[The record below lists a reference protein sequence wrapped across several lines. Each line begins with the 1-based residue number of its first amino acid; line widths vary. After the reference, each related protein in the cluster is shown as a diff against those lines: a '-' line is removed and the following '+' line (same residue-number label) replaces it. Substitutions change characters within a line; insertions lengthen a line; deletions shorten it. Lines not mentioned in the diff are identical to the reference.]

1 VTGAEGAARAGE
13 AGGAAVTGAVV
24 TAEPV
29 RGGFPDPAI
38 IGLPGWQQIAL
49 YGTALLPR
57 SPLSRLLGLDM
68 ASVEF
73 CRASYRLPLSP
84 WLRDGAGRVA
94 PAVVAVAA
102 DAALAGG
109 VVSGLSPGHARIAT
123 VDLSLHYL
131 GVDLDRLLEAGEGLV
146 ATGRP
151 CGPAGPG
158 LVLAE
163 FEVAADS
170 GRPVARG
177 LGHCLV
183 FPPLD
188 PLPPAPQTPPAA
200 EPATDWGTPDPY
212 ERPLDDQA
220 RAVGPLIRLLGLAPG
235 DRDGSGGGSG
245 GEDVGCTLTM
255 PASQWLCPTAPA
267 IQGGSLLM
275 LAQLAAE
282 RAAAAELRR
291 PAAVTQVTASFL
303 RMVFPG
309 DTLLTARA
317 TATRHSRNLATAAV
331 ELTDGAGRALVEAAA
346 TCYDASPAAADP
358 PAPAPGRR
366 LS

>member
-1 VTGAEGAARAGE
+1 MTGAIVA
-13 AGGAAVTGAVV
+13 T
-24 TAEPV
+24 EPA

-38 IGLPGWQQIAL
+38 LGLPGWQQIAS

-68 ASVEF
+68 IGAELG
-73 CRASYRLPLSP
+73 RASYRLPLTP
-84 WLRDGAGRVA
+84 WLRDGAGRVS

-109 VVSGLSPGHARIAT
+109 VVSGLSPGHARMAT
-123 VDLSLHYL
+123 VDLSLHHL
-131 GVDLDRLLEAGEGLV
+131 GADLDGLLDAGEDLV
-146 ATGRP
+146 ATGWP

-163 FEVAADS
+163 LEVTADS

-188 PLPPAPQTPPAA
+188 PLPPIPPTPAPP
-200 EPATDWGTPDPY
+200 EPVTGPETPDPY
-212 ERPLDDQA
+212 LRPLDDEA
-220 RAVGPLIRLLGLAPG
+220 REVGPLTRLLGLASGPG
-235 DRDGSGGGSG
+235 T
-245 GEDVGCTLTM
+245 CTM

-267 IQGGSLLM
+267 IQGGSLVM
-275 LAQLAAE
+275 LGQLAAE
-282 RAAAAELRR
+282 RAAAEALGR
-291 PAAVTQVTASFL
+291 PATVTQVTASFL
-303 RMVFPG
+303 RMVFPK
-309 DTLLTARA
+309 DALLTARA

-331 ELTDGAGRALVEAAA
+331 ELTDETGRVLVELAV
-346 TCYDASPAAADP
+346 TCYDASPA
-358 PAPAPGRR
+358 
-366 LS
+366 

>member
-1 VTGAEGAARAGE
+1 VSAIIA
-13 AGGAAVTGAVV
+13 
-24 TAEPV
+24 AEPV
-29 RGGFPDPAI
+29 RGGFPDPAVL
-38 IGLPGWQQIAL
+38 GLPGWQQIAS
-49 YGTALLPR
+49 YGTALVPR
-57 SPLSRLLGLDM
+57 SPLSRLLGLDL
-68 ASVEF
+68 AGVEP
-73 CRASYRLPLSP
+73 CRASYRLPLTP
-84 WLRDGAGRVA
+84 WLADAAGRVS

-123 VDLSLHYL
+123 VDLSLHHL
-131 GVDLDRLLEAGEGLV
+131 GADLDGLLDAGEGLV

-163 FEVAADS
+163 LEVTADS

-188 PLPPAPQTPPAA
+188 D
-200 EPATDWGTPDPY
+200 E
-212 ERPLDDQA
+212 A
-220 RAVGPLIRLLGLAPG
+220 RAVGPLTRLLGLGAGP
-235 DRDGSGGGSG
+235 D
-245 GEDVGCTLTM
+245 TLSM

-267 IQGGSLLM
+267 IQGGSLVM

-282 RAAAAELRR
+282 RAAAGTLGR
-291 PAAVTQVTASFL
+291 PAAVTRVTASFL
-303 RMVFPG
+303 RMVFPK
-309 DTLLTARA
+309 DALLTARA

-331 ELTDGAGRALVEAAA
+331 GLTDEAGRALVEATA
-346 TCYDASPAAADP
+346 TCYDASTD
-358 PAPAPGRR
+358 
-366 LS
+366 